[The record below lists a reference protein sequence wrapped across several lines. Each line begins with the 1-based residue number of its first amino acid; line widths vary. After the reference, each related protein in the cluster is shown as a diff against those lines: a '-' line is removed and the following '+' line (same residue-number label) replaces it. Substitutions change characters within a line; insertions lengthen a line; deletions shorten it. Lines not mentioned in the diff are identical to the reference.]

1 MPIINQKIRVLVVD
15 DSMVARS
22 MITQGLSTHP
32 RIEIIGCAINTM
44 DAKAKIAAL
53 KPDVVTMDV
62 EMPGKSGPE
71 FLREYIPQHPV
82 PVILVSSLNLRVFDA
97 LDAGAVDFIQKP
109 QNHGDRDAF
118 ITALAQKVLV
128 AATAKVRMARPAAP
142 TAVDAAGAK
151 PFPPLGAN
159 PALNNVLIGLGA
171 STGGTEATLEVMKRL
186 PEDIPG
192 MVIVQH
198 MPPGFT
204 KMYAERLNRL
214 CKMEVRE
221 ARNGDEIHRGLALV
235 APADLQARV
244 VRIGN
249 RYTLSCVPPVGG
261 RHVPIYVGDRAVQ
274 NGGHYHDRHGAGRRR
289 RTAGHA
295 EKGCLHHWSGQGLQ
309 RSLRDAHGGSRHR
322 CGLYAGLLR
331 RHRRCSHPTFEG
343 ACVRTDNHMDKAAAT
358 RREKPRGSV
367 FSFL

>member
-192 MVIVQH
+192 MVIVS
-198 MPPGFT
+198 T
-204 KMYAERLNRL
+204 CR
-214 CKMEVRE
+214 
-221 ARNGDEIHRGLALV
+221 
-235 APADLQARV
+235 
-244 VRIGN
+244 
-249 RYTLSCVPPVGG
+249 
-261 RHVPIYVGDRAVQ
+261 RA
-274 NGGHYHDRHGAGRRR
+274 
-289 RTAGHA
+289 
-295 EKGCLHHWSGQGLQ
+295 
-309 RSLRDAHGGSRHR
+309 
-322 CGLYAGLLR
+322 LR
-331 RHRRCSHPTFEG
+331 RCMPS
-343 ACVRTDNHMDKAAAT
+343 A
-358 RREKPRGSV
+358 
-367 FSFL
+367 